1 MRSLKSRNRD
11 GPTFT
16 IMEPRVVSLP
26 SRYEIPTKYGV
37 LVLEWDTKFTSVVE
51 YTGLLI
57 TPDYTIFGYIRV
69 QEPDGTV
76 SGYVS
81 VDDKHMMALAE
92 LQRGL
97 GYTGRC
103 LTEEMN
109 VRMIER
115 NPGILIEQMVSAVDK
130 AVERSGSGKYDRHYD
145 EYDDAGL
152 RSDFYRDNN
161 RLPMIRRARR

>member
-11 GPTFT
+11 GPTVT
-16 IMEPRVVSLP
+16 IMEPRVFSLP
-26 SRYEIPTKYGV
+26 PRYEIPTKYGV
-37 LVLEWDTKFTSVVE
+37 LALEWNTKITSSVE
-51 YTGLLI
+51 YTGFLI
-57 TPDYTIFGYIRV
+57 TPDYTIFAYINV
-69 QEPDGTV
+69 QEPGGTI
-76 SGYVS
+76 SGYVYA
-81 VDDKHMMALAE
+81 DDKHIKALAE

-97 GYTGRC
+97 KYDGWGRI
-103 LTEEMN
+103 EEMN

-161 RLPMIRRARR
+161 RLPMIKRARR

>member
-26 SRYEIPTKYGV
+26 SRYEIPTKYGE
-37 LVLEWDTKFTSVVE
+37 LVLEWDTESIFSAE
-51 YTGLLI
+51 YEGHLV
-57 TPDYTIFGYIRV
+57 TPDYTIFASICV
-69 QEPDGTV
+69 QDPDGTI

-81 VDDKHMMALAE
+81 VNDKHMMALAK

-103 LTEEMN
+103 RMEGMN

-115 NPGILIEQMVSAVDK
+115 NPGILIEQIVSAVDK
-130 AVERSGSGKYDRHYD
+130 AVERSGSRGYDRHYD

-152 RSDFYRDNN
+152 RSDFHRDNN
-161 RLPMIRRARR
+161 RLPMIRGARR